1 MRVERQVVAGER
13 DVGVEQDPQALLHRR
28 PDRARVEIP
37 EQAVV
42 AEHELRAVRGGTLEQ
57 LALSRDP
64 RDDSRHLRGAGYL
77 EAVRAVVGERSDLE
91 QVVQVGD
98 DLVALRHPAWHLI
111 LRSMAAKPSRT
122 TG

>member
-1 MRVERQVVAGER
+1 
-13 DVGVEQDPQALLHRR
+13 
-28 PDRARVEIP
+28 IP

-42 AEHELRAVRGGTLEQ
+42 AEHELRAVRGRTLEQ

-122 TG
+122 TGADSFIESLMDTSLSSMGAYFSDEH